1 MEQARGSGA
10 TDGTMRVD
18 VGYVPDVVQ
27 RYRTGYISPHR
38 IGREGVAVRQMP
50 FVVPLRPQAQ
60 YQRSQLTVARPP
72 YLVEEECGEECG
84 EDRPAPPR
92 PPLPGTARPLAGA
105 LRCCCAPRWPPPP
118 RRSLRWSL
126 RWPPL
131 ASDLAAQE
139 LKILLQVFQ
148 KSLAYVP
155 GRG

>member
-1 MEQARGSGA
+1 
-10 TDGTMRVD
+10 MRVD
-18 VGYVPDVVQ
+18 VGYVPDVMQ

-105 LRCCCAPRWPPPP
+105 LRCCCAPRWP
-118 RRSLRWSL
+118 
-126 RWPPL
+126 L